1 MASIKPKTKAISYIR
16 FSTPKQAKGDS
27 YRRQIEAA
35 RAYCAQN
42 NLELDESILF
52 DAGVSAFKGKNAYEG
67 ALSEFIKGVK
77 QGDIPNNVTLI
88 VESLDRISRMEPSK
102 ALTLFLDILNLGVTV
117 VTLTNKY
124 VYTPNGD
131 IKQLIDSLFDMS
143 RANNESSTKSYR
155 LSALWERKKQEAYQ
169 GGIVTSTVP
178 HWLKV
183 VTDENGKRRF
193 EVIEERAD
201 RVRKAFELLASGL
214 GRTATVRILNEQGVL
229 APSGKPWARTTLA
242 RLITCG
248 APIGHYQPHVGNAS
262 NRVPVGELITDYYP
276 SVVDEDMYW
285 AVRGRTKALKGSN
298 AVRKEKLNNLFSKI
312 AKCSCCGAGMRYS
325 NKGKETEVYLCCP
338 SRIEGRG
345 CKLPYM
351 QYQQIEIVT
360 LTVLAHSGLALI
372 APERSHS
379 VNEIE
384 SKKGQ
389 LYEVQAQLDRVTDA
403 ITSIGLDE
411 RLAAKLQELRQHEAE
426 LKDWIK
432 DAETLP
438 EPMSPDKQVELLA
451 KDSGQLETRQ
461 DLYRMF
467 LSTNLDLL
475 VGEDFIVIN
484 GVKVTRRFDK
494 GMWYW
499 RSETGLHIGFEMEGY
514 ERRLAGLKS
523 QQQPKPRPKDE
534 RYAQLNKICEE
545 AREEVRQ
552 MSIS

>member
-1 MASIKPKTKAISYIR
+1 MAPIKPKTKAISYIR

-35 RAYCAQN
+35 RVYCAQN

-52 DAGVSAFKGKNAYEG
+52 DAGVSAFKGKNACEG
-67 ALSEFIKGVK
+67 ALSEFIKGVER
-77 QGDIPNNVTLI
+77 GDIPNNVTLI
-88 VESLDRISRMEPSK
+88 VESLDRLSRMEVSK
-102 ALTLFLDILNLGVTV
+102 ALQLFLNILNLGVTI
-117 VTLTNKY
+117 VTLIDKS
-124 VYTPNGD
+124 VFKEGAD
-131 IKQLIDSLFDMS
+131 MVQLMMSLCSMQ
-143 RANNESSTKSYR
+143 RAYDESKTKSVR
-155 LSALWERKKQEAYQ
+155 LSASWKRKKQEAYN
-169 GGIVTSTVP
+169 GGIVTLTIP

-183 VTDENGKRRF
+183 VTDENGKRCF

-276 SVVDEDMYW
+276 SIVDEDTYW

-298 AVRKEKLNNLFSKI
+298 AVRKQKLNNLFSKI
-312 AKCSCCGAGMRYS
+312 AKCACCGANMRYS
-325 NKGKETEVYLCCP
+325 DKGTKANEVYLCCAN
-338 SRIEGRG
+338 RIDGRN

-351 QYQQIEIVT
+351 QYQQIEIVA
-360 LTVLAHSGLALI
+360 LTVLAHSGQTLI

-379 VNEIE
+379 MNEIE

-411 RLAAKLQELRQHEAE
+411 RLAAKLQELRQQEAE
-426 LKDWIK
+426 LKEWIK

-438 EPMSPDKQVELLA
+438 KPMSPDKQVELLA

-467 LSTNLDLL
+467 LSTSLDLR

-514 ERRLAGLKS
+514 ERRMAGLKS
-523 QQQPKPRPKDE
+523 QQQPKSRP
-534 RYAQLNKICEE
+534 
-545 AREEVRQ
+545 
-552 MSIS
+552 